1 MIGPRP
7 NSSSNAGNAGS
18 NDGCPAVSGVAPRP
32 QGRHAARWSGR
43 AFVANSALVML
54 PLAAAALWFASLA
67 HVDVSRMT
75 DLGLVSVLP
84 PSAFA
89 ALLLLTIS
97 FALAVQRR
105 GTPRLVLLLHV
116 VILIAII
123 HATPSILYG
132 TLRYSWAWR
141 HVGIVD
147 YIYRHHS
154 VDPGIDAYHNWPGF
168 FALSALALEIA
179 GAGNAIGVATWAPPV
194 FNLLFLGGL
203 LGILRSFTDDR
214 RLLWLASW
222 FFVAT
227 NWVGQDYFSPQAFS
241 YFLNLVIIGLCLRWL
256 RGSFPTPLG
265 AVARWRTLAPAP
277 IVRLV
282 HRLVPGPVSDPAW
295 GVEARPPAERS
306 VMFIVAIILFA
317 VIVVSHQLTPFMTI
331 LAVTAL
337 VVSGRCNARW
347 LPVLMAVMTT
357 TWVVYVATA
366 FLQGNLSWIVQSIF
380 QLFDNVSST
389 LVNFSQ
395 ASAGQQFIVLA
406 DRSLTATVGGLAI
419 LGFIRRLRH
428 GYLDTAAAL
437 LMLAPFLM
445 LGGNAYGGEIMFRV
459 YFFSLPYLAFFAAA
473 LLYPSE
479 ASGTSWRTAAIV
491 VAISVAL
498 LMGLTVAY
506 FGQDRMTYFTP
517 NEVASAEYVHD
528 VAPPGALIMDGTSD
542 WPQQYKNYEMYDY
555 QSLVHLD
562 KEDRTRLF
570 EDPVQFIAAIME
582 DPRYSKA
589 FLTISRSQK
598 AEVDMRGVLP
608 FGSLDRIEQALRES
622 ERFQVV
628 YQNSDAT
635 VFALRNSAST
645 GGR

>member
-1 MIGPRP
+1 M
-7 NSSSNAGNAGS
+7 
-18 NDGCPAVSGVAPRP
+18 VAT
-32 QGRHAARWSGR
+32 G
-43 AFVANSALVML
+43 ALVML

-67 HVDVSRMT
+67 RVDVSRMT

-97 FALAVQRR
+97 FALAVHRR
-105 GTPRLVLLLHV
+105 GTPRVVLLLHV

-132 TLRYSWAWR
+132 TLRYAWAWK

-147 YIYRHHS
+147 FIQRHHS

-179 GAGNAIGVATWAPPV
+179 GAGDAIGVATWAPPV

-241 YFLNLVIIGLCLRWL
+241 YFLNLVIIGLLLRWL
-256 RGSFPTPLG
+256 RGPVIIG
-265 AVARWRTLAPAP
+265 AVARWRALAPAP

-282 HRLVPGPVSDPAW
+282 HRLVPGPVREPAW
-295 GVEARPPAERS
+295 GVVARPPAERS
-306 VMFIVAIILFA
+306 VMLIVVITLFA

-347 LPVLMAVMTT
+347 LPILMAVMTT

-380 QLFDNVSST
+380 QLFDNVGST
-389 LVNFSQ
+389 LVDFSQ
-395 ASAGQQFIVLA
+395 ASAGQQFIVLV

-428 GYLDTAAAL
+428 GYLDSAAAL

-479 ASGTSWRTAAIV
+479 ASGRSWRTDAIV
-491 VAISVAL
+491 VALSVAL

-506 FGQDRMTYFTP
+506 FGQDRMTHFTP

-528 VAPPGALIMDGTSD
+528 VAPPGALIMGGTSN
-542 WPQQYKNYEMYDY
+542 WPLQYKNYEMYDY
-555 QSLVHLD
+555 QSLVSLH

-570 EDPVQFIAAIME
+570 GDPVQFIAAIME
-582 DPRYSKA
+582 DARHSKA
-589 FLTISRSQK
+589 LLTITRSQK

-608 FGSLDRIEQALRES
+608 SGSLDRIEQALRES
-622 ERFQVV
+622 ARFQVV
-628 YQNSDAT
+628 YQNRDAT
-635 VFALRNSAST
+635 VFALRNPAST
-645 GGR
+645 GDRQ